1 MLWIKTFHV
10 FFVVA
15 WFAGLFCLPR
25 LFVYHTQVTAPEEHA
40 RFSLM
45 ERRLYGMTTIG
56 MIGTWV
62 FGIWMLS
69 LQPGYMQMG
78 WLHAKLTLVILLS
91 GYHGW
96 LKGNL
101 RRFAAGQN
109 RRSERFWRIANEA
122 PAIALIAVLILVIV
136 KPF

>member
-15 WFAGLFCLPR
+15 WFAGLFYLPR

-56 MIGTWV
+56 MIGTWT
-62 FGIWMLS
+62 FGIWMLA
-69 LQPGYMQMG
+69 LQPGFMQMG

-96 LKGNL
+96 LKSNL

-109 RRSERFWRIANEA
+109 QRSERYWRIANEV